1 MSLIILEGGSLAF
14 GGKELLRAF
23 NLRVG
28 AGEKLGLVGP
38 NGSGKS
44 SLMKALCG
52 RQGLDGGQVRYAR
65 GCRVG
70 YLPQDVLEVAG
81 ATLLASVMD
90 TVPGRSEVES
100 GLAETEAAL
109 AASEDPEAQL
119 RLASLL
125 ATLHEKLERYETYYS
140 SARACTILAGLG
152 FREADLSR
160 PTGELSGGWKMRAAL
175 AGLLFQDPDVLFLDE
190 PTNHLDVP
198 SVAWLDEYLHS
209 CKNALVLVCHDREF
223 LNRHVTRV
231 VAFEPEAVRSYQGN
245 YDSYKEQRAQE
256 EEVLEASARNRERE
270 VKELERFVERFK
282 YKASKAR
289 QAQSRS
295 KLIEKLQ
302 KEIEKPIIRP
312 KKMRFSFP
320 PTPHSGRDVITVEH
334 LEMRFGALELYRDL
348 SQGVYAGDRI
358 AIIGVN
364 GAGKTTLLKLLAGE
378 LRPSAGAIRFG
389 AGVELG
395 YYAQHHTELLD
406 RSRSVLEEVWRVNP
420 GLGQSFV
427 RGVCGAFLFSG
438 DDVDKAVGVLSG
450 GERARVLL
458 ARLLVKPC
466 NLLLMDEPT
475 NHLDT
480 DSAEALAEAL
490 KTFDGTLVF
499 VSHNRSFVNHL
510 ATKIW
515 EIEEGR
521 LTEYPGNLSD
531 YLHLRNLTRAQE
543 EPPPARPASPD
554 GRARRRA
561 EGSPDGRAAAER
573 AATEAGARRQ
583 GRDEEKERKRR
594 EAERRNELG
603 KRTKAIRQEIAALE
617 ERIAALEAEQ
627 KELEPQLADPA
638 FYKEVDRF
646 KVALRTYDENR
657 QKIEELYGRW
667 ELKTER
673 LQEVEAS
680 FQREGLEEA

>member
-1 MSLIILEGGSLAF
+1 MSLIVLEGGSLAF

-28 AGEKLGLVGP
+28 AGERLGLVGP

-52 RQGLDGGQVRYAR
+52 RQGLDGGAVRYAR

-90 TVPGRSEVES
+90 TVPGRSAVEQ
-100 GLAETEAAL
+100 GLAETETAL
-109 AASEDPEAQL
+109 ATSEEPEEQL
-119 RLASLL
+119 RLAGLL

-140 SARACTILAGLG
+140 SARACSILAGLG
-152 FREADLSR
+152 FRESDLSR
-160 PTGELSGGWKMRAAL
+160 PTAELSGGWKMRAAL
-175 AGLLFQDPDVLFLDE
+175 AGLLFQDPDVLCLDE
-190 PTNHLDVP
+190 PTNHLDIP
-198 SVAWLDEYLHS
+198 SVAWLDEYLRG

-223 LNRHVTRV
+223 LNRHVARV
-231 VAFEPEAVRSYQGN
+231 VAFEPEGVRSYQGN
-245 YDSYKEQRAQE
+245 YDAYKEQRAQE

-302 KEIEKPIIRP
+302 KEIEKPIVRP

-320 PTPHSGRDVITVEH
+320 PTPRSGRDVIAIEH
-334 LEMRFGALELYRDL
+334 LDMRFGALELYRDL

-358 AIIGVN
+358 AIVGVN

-378 LRPSAGAIRFG
+378 LAPSAGAIRLG

-406 RSRSVLEEVWRVNP
+406 RTRSVLEEVWRVNP

-499 VSHNRSFVNHL
+499 VSHNQSFINHL

-515 EIEEGR
+515 EIEEAS
-521 LTEYPGNLSD
+521 LTEYPGNLLD
-531 YLHLRNLTRAQE
+531 YLHLKQLVR
-543 EPPPARPASPD
+543 PPPAEESPAPRAPTPD
-554 GRARRRA
+554 GR
-561 EGSPDGRAAAER
+561 GRAPSAEAAGKR
-573 AATEAGARRQ
+573 L
-583 GRDEEKERKRR
+583 GREEEKERKRR
-594 EAERRNELG
+594 EAARRSELA

-646 KVALRTYDENR
+646 KASLRRYDENR
-657 QKIEELYGRW
+657 HKLEELYGRW

-680 FQREGLEEA
+680 FQAEAGEAE

>member
-1 MSLIILEGGSLAF
+1 MSLIVLEGGSLAF
-14 GGKELLRAF
+14 GGKELLRSF

-28 AGEKLGLVGP
+28 AGERIGLCGP

-52 RQGLDGGQVRYAR
+52 RQGLDGGSVRYAR

-70 YLPQDVLEVAG
+70 YLPQDVLEVGG
-81 ATLLASVMD
+81 ATLLSSVMD
-90 TVPGRSEVES
+90 TVPGRIAVET
-100 GLAETEAAL
+100 GLAQTEEAL
-109 AASEDPEAQL
+109 AAAEEPEEQL
-119 RLASLL
+119 RLAGLYAS
-125 ATLHEKLERYETYYS
+125 LHERLERYEIYYS
-140 SARACTILAGLG
+140 SSRACSILAGLG
-152 FREADLSR
+152 FRESDLTR

-175 AGLLFQDPDVLFLDE
+175 AGLLFQDPDVLCLDE
-190 PTNHLDVP
+190 PTNHLDLP
-198 SVAWLDEYLHS
+198 SVAWLDEYLRN

-223 LNRHVTRV
+223 LNRHIARV
-231 VAFEPEAVRSYQGN
+231 VAFEPEGVRGYLGN
-245 YDSYKEQRAQE
+245 YDAYKIQRAQE

-302 KEIEKPIIRP
+302 KEIEKPIVRP
-312 KKMRFSFP
+312 KRMHFSFP
-320 PTPHSGRDVITVEH
+320 RTPRSGRDVLA
-334 LEMRFGALELYRDL
+334 LERVSMRFGALELYRDL
-348 SQGVYAGDRI
+348 EHGVYAGDRI
-358 AIIGVN
+358 AIVGVN
-364 GAGKTTLLKLLAGE
+364 GAGKTTLLKILAGE
-378 LRPSAGAIRFG
+378 LEPTAGSLRFG
-389 AGVELG
+389 AGVEIG

-406 RSRSVLEEVWRVNP
+406 RSRSVLEEVWRTNP

-499 VSHNRSFVNHL
+499 VSHNQSFINHL

-515 EIEEGR
+515 EIEDGR
-521 LTEYPGNLSD
+521 LTEYPGNLVD
-531 YLHLRNLTRAQE
+531 YLHLRSLAQGCAPRAASAE
-543 EPPPARPASPD
+543 AAPSPD
-554 GRARRRA
+554 GRVASAARA
-561 EGSPDGRAAAER
+561 EASPEAPGRR
-573 AATEAGARRQ
+573 L
-583 GRDEEKERKRR
+583 GRDEERERKRR

-603 KRTKAIRQEIAALE
+603 KRTRTIREEISGLE
-617 ERIAALEAEQ
+617 ERIAEIEAEQ
-627 KELEPQLADPA
+627 KELEPRLADPD
-638 FYKEVDRF
+638 FYKETDRF
-646 KVALRTYDENR
+646 KAALRSYDENR
-657 QKIEELYGRW
+657 HKIEELYGRW
-667 ELKTER
+667 EHQQER
-673 LQEVEAS
+673 LEKVEAE
-680 FQREGLEEA
+680 FQAEGLEEA